1 MSRNRYDIIDARTDK
16 VLFTGLSRNEVQDK
30 IGLSAKHVY
39 LYAQNYSIYKG
50 IYQISARGEKTWQDE
65 FVIRWNLI
73 TEELRKHRGLDRIKI
88 VEENGGNGDTS

>member
-1 MSRNRYDIIDARTDK
+1 MSRNLYDVTDVRTDK
-16 VLFTGLSRNEVQDK
+16 ILFTGLSRNEVPDK

-50 IYQISARGEKTWQDE
+50 IYQISAREEKTWQDE

-73 TEELRKHRGLDRIKI
+73 TEKLRQYRGLDRIKI
-88 VEENGGNGDTS
+88 VEENGGNGDT

>member
-1 MSRNRYDIIDARTDK
+1 MSRNLYDVTDVRTDK

-50 IYQISARGEKTWQDE
+50 IYQISARGEDRRNDYTVPVCDAEINRVYRTWSCRDTGE
-65 FVIRWNLI
+65 PYP
-73 TEELRKHRGLDRIKI
+73 ELSRAR
-88 VEENGGNGDTS
+88 